1 MSRLVDDTWTEL
13 LVLQPTPFCNINC
26 TYCYLPARTDRRR
39 MSAAVLDATFRGV
52 LQSRFVRNELTVVW
66 HAGEPLAL
74 PPDWYEAA
82 FARDEPDALF
92 DFYVANGIRR
102 VAFNIEETEG
112 ANSGSSLAGPVQE
125 ARFRAFLRRFF
136 ARMRREP
143 EAIVLREW
151 ERAVAVIGA
160 RGTAPYG

>member
-74 PPDWYEAA
+74 PPD
-82 FARDEPDALF
+82 
-92 DFYVANGIRR
+92 
-102 VAFNIEETEG
+102 
-112 ANSGSSLAGPVQE
+112 
-125 ARFRAFLRRFF
+125 
-136 ARMRREP
+136 
-143 EAIVLREW
+143 
-151 ERAVAVIGA
+151 
-160 RGTAPYG
+160 